1 MSLVIGMRCKDGFI
15 FGSDSIVITDT
26 DKKESIEC
34 DSDRKV
40 WHPLLA
46 SSNFADPEVI
56 MASVGT
62 VRDANVIKY
71 QLKLPD
77 TINILS
83 VINEVIPAIRNVL
96 INNGFL
102 GDSKPYDSMESAFLL
117 ASADEN
123 CIYVVN
129 QDYSVLRKN
138 NLAVIGCCD
147 SEAKSTLR
155 HVLQGREIEDL
166 SFKEAKEIID
176 QVITTCCEGCTYV
189 GLPTYFEYL
198 AIK

>member
-26 DKKESIEC
+26 DKKEIIEC
-34 DSDRKV
+34 DSDRKI
-40 WHPLLA
+40 WHPRL
-46 SSNFADPEVI
+46 SSMIGDPEVI

-71 QLKLPD
+71 QLELPLTLD
-77 TINILS
+77 VQS
-83 VINEVIPAIRNVL
+83 VVNGVVPAIRNVL
-96 INNGFL
+96 INNGFI

-123 CIYVVN
+123 CIYVIN
-129 QDYSVLRKN
+129 QDYSVLKKN

-155 HVLQGREIEDL
+155 HVLQGREIKDL